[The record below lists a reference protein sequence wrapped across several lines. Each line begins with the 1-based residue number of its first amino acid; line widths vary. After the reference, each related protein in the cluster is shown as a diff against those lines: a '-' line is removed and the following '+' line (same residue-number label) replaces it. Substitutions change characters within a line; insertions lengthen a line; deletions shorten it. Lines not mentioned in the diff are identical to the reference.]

1 MDLKNIAN
9 AALSSGKTDLP
20 LSGSSMNSLN
30 DLIGQGIFKNKA
42 DFVQF
47 AIKAYLQYKM
57 TGGQQLTQANVNDV
71 IQQTGIGSSLSGSDI
86 QDKLSPLLAE
96 AFQLAGQN
104 KLT

>member
-20 LSGSSMNSLN
+20 LSGTSMNSLN

-47 AIKAYLQYKM
+47 AIKAYMQYKM
-57 TGGQQLTQANVNDV
+57 TGGSQQPTQANINNV
-71 IQQTGIGSSLSGSDI
+71 IQQTGVGSSLSGSDVEN
-86 QDKLSPLLAE
+86 KLSPLLME

-104 KLT
+104 KL